1 MLKKGCCVKMINILF
16 PNIYIRKVF
25 DIDFYKVYKL
35 GYRGLIFDIDSTLVP
50 HGSDSTKE
58 VDELFE
64 KLQRIGFKTI
74 FLSNNSASRI
84 ERFNKNINI
93 AFIDEANK
101 PNKNGYIKAIER
113 LEVEKSEILLI
124 GDQIF
129 TDILGA
135 NLTKIDSVLVKYLL
149 HENEV
154 KIGKKRRVEKA
165 VLWIFFLTKWIFK
178 KNSKIEKLK
187 VNYNEKA

>member
-1 MLKKGCCVKMINILF
+1 
-16 PNIYIRKVF
+16 
-25 DIDFYKVYKL
+25 
-35 GYRGLIFDIDSTLVP
+35 
-50 HGSDSTKE
+50 
-58 VDELFE
+58 
-64 KLQRIGFKTI
+64 
-74 FLSNNSASRI
+74 SNNSACRI

-149 HENEV
+149 YENEV

-165 VLWIFFLTKWIFK
+165 ILWIFFLTKCFFK